1 MILLTANFLYKHQI
15 KQITWSVFQCIQLK
29 MMKVQSDLDSNTML
43 HKCVK
48 SIHQSLNHFLYLL
61 LCMIFPL
68 LLWYAVSNS
77 WWHLTCIQFVFKVE
91 LCWLSLYG
99 FFITVSGTGNITY
112 LRGAFTEPVN
122 ITFLT
127 SPLQPECGTKKTANH
142 VFLKCPIHWPTHGL
156 HCPDGSAWWGN
167 WMAAQALIEDLAQP
181 SSVLK
186 EVAEAMKKT
195 FWIFVSTL
203 FPTRKNFIS
212 SSLTIATVT
221 SWQGGQTTVHGPHA
235 AHKSM

>member
-127 SPLQPECGTKKTANH
+127 SPLQPECGTKKNCQPCFPQMSNPLTYPWTA
-142 VFLKCPIHWPTHGL
+142 L
-156 HCPDGSAWWGN
+156 SWWFCMMRQLNGC
-167 WMAAQALIEDLAQP
+167 
-181 SSVLK
+181 
-186 EVAEAMKKT
+186 
-195 FWIFVSTL
+195 
-203 FPTRKNFIS
+203 
-212 SSLTIATVT
+212 SSLDWR
-221 SWQGGQTTVHGPHA
+221 SSA
-235 AHKSM
+235 AKQCIERSGWSDEEDFLNFC